1 MQYGN
6 LYATRGV
13 ADQMGKDK
21 EFEQEVL
28 KALQRYTR
36 YDWGELC
43 ASDKALNDAAAAGAD
58 RVLAAYRTSAGM
70 IWIITE
76 WDRSATTILF
86 PNEY

>member
-6 LYATRGV
+6 LYATRGIV
-13 ADQMGKDK
+13 DQMEKDK

-28 KALQRYTR
+28 KALRRYTR
-36 YDWGELC
+36 YDWGDLC
-43 ASDKALNDAAAAGAD
+43 ASDNALNDAAAAGAD
-58 RVLAAYRTSAGM
+58 RVLAAYSTSAGV